1 MVIVLQVYWINAWH
15 LQFDFLKN
23 LKLSLSLSLSGING
37 KMYANLHGL
46 NMTENDKTEWY
57 LIGLGNEVDM
67 HTVHFH
73 AQSFIYKVHT

>member
-1 MVIVLQVYWINAWH
+1 MSLSVLQVFWRNTWR

-23 LKLSLSLSLSGING
+23 LKPFLSSTGING

-46 NMTENDKTEWY
+46 NMAENDKTEWY

-73 AQSFIYKVHT
+73 AQSFIYRVCT